1 MLQSALGFVA
11 EPEAAGSRRNR
22 TAAAAAEE
30 ECFDL
35 PARLMRAL
43 LAGAENGEGDSRCTR
58 REPPVPV
65 DSAYIRVDLPT
76 GEPWLLLSVVDT
88 WPLSAV
94 EVLYAEYLIWRAL
107 NPCADGLGAFQR
119 NATARGLARRRAERH
134 SAEAAETHRRY
145 VESGANVAV

>member
-22 TAAAAAEE
+22 TAAAAEE
-30 ECFDL
+30 ECYDL

-88 WPLSAV
+88 YPLSAV
-94 EVLYAEYLIWRAL
+94 DVLHAAPMQVGVGQSSAAPDPLFRLNTAMFTLRAW
-107 NPCADGLGAFQR
+107 
-119 NATARGLARRRAERH
+119 
-134 SAEAAETHRRY
+134 
-145 VESGANVAV
+145 

>member
-11 EPEAAGSRRNR
+11 EPQATSLRRNR
-22 TAAAAAEE
+22 TAAAAEE
-30 ECFDL
+30 ECYDL

-88 WPLSAV
+88 YPLSAV
-94 EVLYAEYLIWRAL
+94 DALYTEYLIWRAL

-134 SAEAAETHRRY
+134 SAEAAETHRQF
-145 VESGANVAV
+145 VGSGLEVAV